1 MDDVDL
7 DHQVDL
13 NQAAVGGGGGEQ
25 ERAGGLPAAQERQ
38 LKDLKDDKEGESR
51 GEIVGILKK
60 EGSSAAAS
68 PNASA
73 VLSHVSRS
81 SKRVSVEVAVAKDAA
96 ADKSQKPMRLA
107 GVAEI
112 EGEEVAEEEASPGD
126 GAQANDLAQD
136 EPTLQT
142 GEDKQGDATANQTE
156 QA

>member
-1 MDDVDL
+1 MAANLQRNSSTSQNKLLVDQINTFVDDVDL

-13 NQAAVGGGGGEQ
+13 NQAAVGDGGGE
-25 ERAGGLPAAQERQ
+25 EDRAGGLPAAQERQ

-60 EGSSAAAS
+60 EGSSVAAS

-81 SKRVSVEVAVAKDAA
+81 SKRVSVEVAAAKDAA
-96 ADKSQKPMRLA
+96 ADKSLEPMRLA

-112 EGEEVAEEEASPGD
+112 EGEEVEDMGVIQE
-126 GAQANDLAQD
+126 
-136 EPTLQT
+136 TL
-142 GEDKQGDATANQTE
+142 KMV
-156 QA
+156 